1 MVSRWDWAKPV
12 RLPLGTLWSNQ
23 SKNFIHYLCV
33 SWITRCINVKSE
45 STKWHWLEAMSCS
58 ESHVWGGDWCAR
70 LCRECSW
77 DHELWERK
85 EGRQQGGRRR
95 QPWCRPTPWGAL
107 KLAQAFLLLHK
118 NKSLDVGPWE
128 EDVVML
134 RCHFSSEAILIW
146 ADSWGSCRDS
156 PAVLTG
162 PLRGTPLCGSSP
174 WKCTEP
180 VLASLC
186 HHDSCCCYQHYHSL
200 ARSCTNAAR
209 GSIPDRSSKWRLSL
223 SPWGVTYPG
232 SSGAQGMVARRK
244 EDFLFT
250 ALEGE
255 LPDQKS
261 FKLICLNFHSGFP

>member
-1 MVSRWDWAKPV
+1 MDESSSPQWCLVLGQVAGLSHPLLTQCGLSWKVHDLQWELFSTAEQTLKELTGRGWLFLVLPTSGKQVLPQRGIGASQNLAHMVSRWDWAKPV

-33 SWITRCINVKSE
+33 SWITGCINVKSE

-77 DHELWERK
+77 DHKLWERK

-95 QPWCRPTPWGAL
+95 QPRCRPTPWGAL

-118 NKSLDVGPWE
+118 NKSLDMGPWE

-162 PLRGTPLCGSSP
+162 PLRDPPPPLWVIP
-174 WKCTEP
+174 LE
-180 VLASLC
+180 V
-186 HHDSCCCYQHYHSL
+186 YR
-200 ARSCTNAAR
+200 ARS
-209 GSIPDRSSKWRLSL
+209 G
-223 SPWGVTYPG
+223 
-232 SSGAQGMVARRK
+232 
-244 EDFLFT
+244 
-250 ALEGE
+250 
-255 LPDQKS
+255 
-261 FKLICLNFHSGFP
+261 